1 MLAHEF
7 DVDKA
12 VYETFKVAES
22 KRGLEDSFSHHA
34 PIYLG
39 PTGNTKDA
47 VKFYTKDKKIDRALV
62 VGSQGSFAYE
72 LALKNVLEI
81 DCFDKNILQYLFFA
95 LSDAAIRNVDFKE
108 FIYNFTSKKITQ
120 NEQRYEHILSDW
132 IFFEVLDE
140 MGRNEAEY
148 WTKIYRSGKFHSLLG
163 SELFRTY
170 YPFFVE
176 TLRSL
181 SSVYTKEGYERLQ
194 HLLNTNKVKI
204 NYHICDIDELHR
216 EFAGEKYELMMYG
229 NILQYYNQIPSLDN
243 VGAVNRYL
251 KDKMTPML
259 TDNGQI
265 QLCYGFEIVADAVK
279 ELLNIGEVEKP
290 KDISEFSMRMGIE
303 SDKKNGYISNVI
315 KKYGVGED
323 SPYSLE
329 FIRAA
334 EENDGHL
341 KAKNVL
347 LTYKPR

>member
-22 KRGLEDSFSHHA
+22 KRGAEDKFSHHA

-47 VKFYTKDKKIDRALV
+47 VKLYTKDKKIDKALV

-72 LALKNVLEI
+72 LALNNVLEI

-95 LSDAAIRNVDFKE
+95 LSDAAIRNVNFKE

-120 NEQRYEHILSDW
+120 NDQRFDHILSDW
-132 IFFEVLDE
+132 IFFDLLDT
-140 MGRNEAEY
+140 MGKSEAEY
-148 WTKIYRSGKFHSLLG
+148 WTKIYRSGKFLSLLD

-176 TLRSL
+176 TLRNF
-181 SSVYTKEGYERLQ
+181 SSVYTPDGYEKLQ
-194 HLLNTNKVKI
+194 NLLNTNKVKI
-204 NYHICDIDELHR
+204 NYHICDIDELYR
-216 EFAGEKYELMMYG
+216 EFAGEKYGLMMYG

-243 VGAVNRYL
+243 IGAINRYL

-259 TDNGQI
+259 TDDGQI
-265 QLCYGFEIVADAVK
+265 QLCYGFEIVADAAK
-279 ELLNIGEVEKP
+279 ELLNLGEIERP
-290 KDISEFSMRMGIE
+290 KDISELALRMGIE
-303 SDKKNGYISNVI
+303 NDKKHGYISNVI
-315 KKYGVGED
+315 KKYGLGED
-323 SPYSLE
+323 SPYSLD

-334 EENDGHL
+334 EECDGHL
-341 KAKNVL
+341 TSQNVL